1 MEKNI
6 VEVVMNNKGEVI
18 EKVADYIGVENFA
31 KAIEALYR
39 ECLEDYENSEDIEEY
54 LADFEGFNI
63 QSLAWDF
70 TMKANREMKEYLH
83 MQNHRMDDN
92 FANIEEDY
100 PSHITG
106 TYWSSEYVGDDYFRL
121 FPKMVARLDAAEDSK
136 QADEDR
142 AYLIDRYFD
151 AFGTYNIKY
160 NFSNWLSEIVYIRE
174 EEQAIA

>member
-6 VEVVMNNKGEVI
+6 VEYWIHKGEI
-18 EKVADYIGVENFA
+18 AEKVADYISVKNFA

-54 LADFEGFNI
+54 LADCGVGNI

-70 TMKANREMKEYLH
+70 TMKVNRDMKEYLH
-83 MQNHRMDDN
+83 MRNHNMSGN
-92 FANIEEDY
+92 FANSEDDY
-100 PSHITG
+100 PAHITG
-106 TYWSSEYVGDDYFRL
+106 SRWSSDYAGDDYYRL
-121 FPKMVARLDAAEDSK
+121 FPQMVARLDAAEDSE

-142 AYLIDRYFD
+142 MYLMDWFFD

-160 NFSNWLSEIVYIRE
+160 KFQNDLSEIACVF
-174 EEQAIA
+174 EQQCVTA

>member
-1 MEKNI
+1 MH
-6 VEVVMNNKGEVI
+6 KGEI
-18 EKVADYIGVENFA
+18 TEKVADYISVNNFA

-83 MQNHRMDDN
+83 MQNHRMDGN

-100 PSHITG
+100 PAHITG
-106 TYWSSEYVGDDYFRL
+106 TYWSSEYAGDDYFRL
-121 FPKMVARLDAAEDSK
+121 FPQMVARLDAAEDSK
-136 QADEDR
+136 QADEDD
-142 AYLIDRYFD
+142 YDWEEVDSCWGYYCDEDELIKKVIDEHKLQPSV
-151 AFGTYNIKY
+151 A
-160 NFSNWLSEIVYIRE
+160 
-174 EEQAIA
+174 A

>member
-6 VEVVMNNKGEVI
+6 VEYWMYKGEI
-18 EKVADYIGVENFA
+18 TEKVADYISVKNFA

-70 TMKANREMKEYLH
+70 TKKANRDMKEYLH
-83 MQNHRMDDN
+83 MQNHRMDGN

-100 PSHITG
+100 PAHITG
-106 TYWSSEYVGDDYFRL
+106 TRWSSEYAGDDYFRL
-121 FPKMVARLDAAEDSK
+121 FPQMVARLDAAEDSK
-136 QADEDR
+136 QADEDD
-142 AYLIDRYFD
+142 YDWEEVDSCWGYYCDEDELIKEV
-151 AFGTYNIKY
+151 I
-160 NFSNWLSEIVYIRE
+160 E
-174 EEQAIA
+174 EHQLQPSVAA